1 MYQNIWCEKR
11 GGNQVEV
18 HLWDDV
24 AGYQNFIFKNYA
36 YVRDGSGTYRSIY
49 GDKLKKVTYWTEEDF
64 KTGRVFES
72 DVPLETR
79 ILLDRYEDSDEP
91 SKNHRELFF
100 DIEVEVTDGFPE
112 PSKANN
118 KVTSI
123 AMYTKH
129 DDKYYVCVLGDRDP
143 SLPPLIDK
151 KGTLIKF
158 FRNENDL
165 LQAFLG
171 FWIELKPTIVTG
183 WNTNGFDIPYLYN
196 RISKVLGEEFA
207 NALSPIQ
214 IVKYNPNKK
223 MYRIAGVSSLDYMD
237 LYRKFT
243 YTQQSSYR
251 LDHIGTIE
259 VGLGKVEYEG
269 TLDDLYRDDIDKFI
283 EYNLNDVEIV
293 KALDQK
299 FKLLDLARAVSH
311 LGRIPYE
318 EVYFSSR
325 YIEGAMLVYLRSLG
339 LVAPSKGA
347 NVTYDGSESRFS
359 GAYVKS
365 PIPGRYDWVFDL
377 DLTSMYPSIIMSLN
391 MSPETKIGKINGWD
405 AEEFIKGEEKHYS
418 VDKDGK
424 SIRTFTSGELKDFFN
439 KNEVSISSNGVLYDL
454 KQKGVIPAILEK
466 WFNERVEYR
475 KLAKKYG
482 EEGNDELH
490 GYFDRRQLVQK
501 ILLNS
506 LYGVLGLT
514 VFRFYD
520 IDNAEGTTTTGQK
533 LIQFTETIANS
544 YYNKILNTKED
555 YCIYTDTDS
564 VFYSALPLVK
574 NRFPN
579 ADVEDDKFMTE
590 QILEIAGEVQ
600 DYINKSYNYFSS
612 KFLNIRGD
620 HRFEIKQEMIA
631 KSAFWVTKKRYGQ
644 WIINDGGLE
653 VEKLDVKGLDIVRS
667 SFPPA
672 FRDFMTKV
680 LKAILAKVPKEKI
693 DEFILN
699 FKNNL
704 KDEELDKIALPTG
717 VKGINKYI
725 DKSKNGFQSKT
736 MFTSMKKGAPVHTKA
751 SVIYNDLL
759 RHFKVTNHEPISN
772 GNKVRWVY
780 LKQNPYNIDGLA
792 YKGYDDP
799 KQIIDFI
806 NQYID
811 RDKLFDKALSKKI
824 KMFYDAMS
832 WDMPVEKKNTIEK
845 FF

>member
-36 YVRDGSGTYRSIY
+36 YVRDGGGQYRSIY
-49 GDKLKKVTYWTEEDF
+49 GDKLKKVTYWTEQDF

-72 DVPLETR
+72 DIPLETR

-91 SKNHRELFF
+91 SKDHRELFF

-112 PSKANN
+112 PSKAQN
-118 KVTSI
+118 KVTSV

-129 DDKYYVCVLGDRDP
+129 DGKYRVYVLGEGQDNLKDEVDIRFY
-143 SLPPLIDK
+143 STENELLKEFLRYWIDV
-151 KGTLIKF
+151 
-158 FRNENDL
+158 
-165 LQAFLG
+165 
-171 FWIELKPTIVTG
+171 KPTVVTG

-196 RISKVLGEEFA
+196 RLSKVLGEEFA

-347 NVTYDGSESRFS
+347 NVTYDGSEGRFS

-365 PIPGRYDWVFDL
+365 PTPGRYDWVFDL

-405 AEEFIKGEEKHYS
+405 AEEFIRGEEKHHS
-418 VDKDGK
+418 VEKDGK
-424 SIRTFTSGELKDFFN
+424 TIRTFTSGQLKDFFN
-439 KNEVSISSNGVLYDL
+439 KNEISISSNGVLYDL
-454 KQKGVIPAILEK
+454 TQKGVIPAILEK

-533 LIQFTETIANS
+533 LIQFTETIANN
-544 YYNKILNTKED
+544 YYNNILGTKED

-564 VFYSALPLVK
+564 VFYSALPLVQ
-574 NRFPN
+574 NRYPN
-579 ADVEDDKFMTE
+579 ADVNDDKFMTE
-590 QILEIAGEVQ
+590 QILKIAGEVQ

-612 KFLNIRGD
+612 KFLNIRGN

-699 FKNNL
+699 FKSNL
-704 KDEELDKIALPTG
+704 QNEELDKIALPTG
-717 VKGINKYI
+717 VKGITKYI
-725 DKSKNGFQSKT
+725 DKSKGGFQSKT
-736 MFTSMKKGAPVHTKA
+736 MFTPMKKGAPVHTKA

-759 RHFKVTNHEPISN
+759 RHFKTMNHEPISN

-780 LKQNPYNIDGLA
+780 LKTNPYNIDGIA

-799 KQIIDFI
+799 EQIIDFI